1 MLPGLAL
8 ALLGLVAG
16 VCVEGVVSSF
26 HHDGSLRP
34 WPRCRSC
41 GRPATPTLLI
51 PLAGYVA
58 QRRCVGCGRTQLLR
72 AAQIECATALAFV
85 ILGGQYGG
93 HPLLLAVS
101 LAEAAL
107 LVAVFFIDLEL
118 RLIPTLLV
126 TLLVLLA
133 LGSAAAW
140 PQMGLWS
147 ALLGGAIGFGV
158 FGLLVAL
165 ARVVFGEGALGM
177 GDANLALA
185 IGCITGYPQ
194 VVLAL
199 SLGVFLGG
207 LGAVLV
213 ILAGIVARNRG
224 WGLHSTIPYGPYLVL
239 GVLWVLS
246 QGNTL
251 TPLAHL

>member
-1 MLPGLAL
+1 
-8 ALLGLVAG
+8 VG
-16 VCVEGVVSSF
+16 VFVEGVVSSF
-26 HHDGSLRP
+26 HYDGSLRP

-41 GRPATPTLLI
+41 GRSATPAVLI
-51 PLAGYVA
+51 PLAGYIA
-58 QRRCVGCGRTQLLR
+58 QRRCGSCGQPQFLR
-72 AAQIECATALAFV
+72 ALQIECATALAFFA
-85 ILGGQYGG
+85 LGAQYGG
-93 HPLLLAVS
+93 HPLLLLVS

-118 RLIPTLLV
+118 RLIPTMLIA
-126 TLLVLLA
+126 LLVLLA
-133 LGSAAAW
+133 LSSAVAW

-158 FGLLVAL
+158 FGILVAL
-165 ARVVFGEGALGM
+165 ARVAFGEGALGM

-213 ILAGIVARNRG
+213 ILGGIVVRRRG

-239 GVLWVLS
+239 GVLWVLV
-246 QGNTL
+246 QGSAL
-251 TPLAHL
+251 TPLVHL

>member
-1 MLPGLAL
+1 LPGLAL
-8 ALLGLVAG
+8 ALLGLVVG
-16 VCVEGVVSSF
+16 VFVEGIVSSF
-26 HHDGSLRP
+26 HYDGSLRP

-41 GRPATPTLLI
+41 GQLARPTALV
-51 PLAGYVA
+51 PLAGYA
-58 QRRCVGCGRTQLLR
+58 SHRHCASCGRPQFFR
-72 AAQIECATALAFV
+72 AVQIELATALAFV
-85 ILGGQYGG
+85 ALGAQYWG
-93 HPLLLAVS
+93 HPLLLLVS

-107 LVAVFFIDLEL
+107 LAAVFFIDLEL
-118 RLIPTLLV
+118 RLIPTMLV
-126 TLLVLLA
+126 ALLVLLA

-140 PQMGLWS
+140 PQIGLWS

-158 FGLLVAL
+158 FGILVVL

-207 LGAVLV
+207 LGAMLV
-213 ILAGIVARNRG
+213 ILAGGVAHNRG

-239 GVLWVLS
+239 GVLWVLA
-246 QGNTL
+246 QGSAL
-251 TPLAHL
+251 TPLVHL